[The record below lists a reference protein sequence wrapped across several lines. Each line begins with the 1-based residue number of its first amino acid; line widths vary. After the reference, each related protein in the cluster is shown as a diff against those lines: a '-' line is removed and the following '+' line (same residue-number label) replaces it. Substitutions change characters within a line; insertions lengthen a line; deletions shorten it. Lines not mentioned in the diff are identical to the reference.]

1 MRQLF
6 SSVTKKCTKTAK
18 IVTKIVILREIDKN
32 SDENT
37 PKPSHFRTLDIRLQI
52 HCGNR
57 QNTHSFAIPL
67 TIKALDKIP
76 FLWNTL
82 TIKLFSLRDYY
93 VRTAG

>member
-37 PKPSHFRTLDIRLQI
+37 PNRHIFVHWISACKFTAETDGI
-52 HCGNR
+52 H
-57 QNTHSFAIPL
+57 TVL
-67 TIKALDKIP
+67 P
-76 FLWNTL
+76 FL
-82 TIKLFSLRDYY
+82 
-93 VRTAG
+93 